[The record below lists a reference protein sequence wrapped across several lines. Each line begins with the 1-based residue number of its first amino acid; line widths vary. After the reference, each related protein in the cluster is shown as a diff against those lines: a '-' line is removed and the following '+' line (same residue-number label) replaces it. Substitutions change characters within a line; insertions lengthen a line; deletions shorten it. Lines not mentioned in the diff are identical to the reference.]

1 MTVQPQSLPGCIS
14 YPLNIGQM
22 SWLAAHLDDVD
33 KKRFAY
39 RSAHKTEDGEDVPG
53 QVHVPGDLDAKY
65 AGLIGEARGQELS
78 DPTQLDLAKSGA
90 RQQVVRTADQIGE
103 AMKLGV
109 PRSEVDAFAI
119 KEEAART
126 YMAPIQA
133 QKGSG
138 SVPPEGE
145 PVAPEPSV
153 PAEDERLSPP
163 QKLLLQSEADI
174 TGESLEELS
183 RKIIVRADGFRV
195 AAGTIAGLRR
205 KTVQMIDEAATVAEV
220 EALLRAFKPE
230 ADEALKRALGFKAA
244 TKAAP

>member
-39 RSAHKTEDGEDVPG
+39 RSAYKTEDGEDVPG

-126 YMAPIQA
+126 YMAPILPP
-133 QKGSG
+133 SG
-138 SVPPEGE
+138 SVPAEGE
-145 PVAPEPSV
+145 P
-153 PAEDERLSPP
+153 
-163 QKLLLQSEADI
+163 
-174 TGESLEELS
+174 
-183 RKIIVRADGFRV
+183 
-195 AAGTIAGLRR
+195 
-205 KTVQMIDEAATVAEV
+205 
-220 EALLRAFKPE
+220 
-230 ADEALKRALGFKAA
+230 
-244 TKAAP
+244 